1 MIEAIDHT
9 HGGVSRAR
17 GICDD
22 CGAEEVVTCDYE
34 RKSGDTWVPNV
45 GQANRKLTGR
55 GWAMSKGKLRCPKCE
70 GKRKLVMKQEAEE
83 RQMQK
88 AELTQIRQPTR
99 EQKRQIMGMLEV
111 SYDTERGRYKGA
123 DTDKAIADTI
133 GSGCMP
139 GWVAEVREEFFGPDG
154 ANDELEKAIQTVVD
168 ALTKASKAEADASAI
183 VRDITPVITDLKAMK
198 VNLENI
204 RAAFGPKAARA

>member
-1 MIEAIDHT
+1 MDD
-9 HGGVSRAR
+9 AR
-17 GICDD
+17 RV
-22 CGAEEVVTCDYE
+22 A
-34 RKSGDTWVPNV
+34 
-45 GQANRKLTGR
+45 LTDPPG
-55 GWAMSKGKLRCPKCE
+55 
-70 GKRKLVMKQEAEE
+70 
-83 RQMQK
+83 QMQK
-88 AELTQIRQPTR
+88 HPHTGADYYTGEQIITHRNRALGPFNWDWHPMER
-99 EQKRQIMGMLEV
+99 GF
-111 SYDTERGRYKGA
+111 DTEADEVWATGRLTARYFDGEAWLATVKEATGWQVVNRKRNGGGFVSLGNDYKGA

-183 VRDITPVITDLKAMK
+183 VRDITPVIADLKAMK
-198 VNLENI
+198 SNLENI